1 MSRFAMPSMAEQKAK
16 RIAERIAEQKRS
28 SRVLRC
34 HVLPWAVW
42 QERLPSMRL
51 LNRQDVRSIAL
62 ETKRVFQHATA
73 STSYVSALDVFRLR
87 RELRS
92 QAVLKTQLFPLREE
106 LIKKTHNWLL
116 DESGAVRQRNAP
128 GPNIAAEVERILAT
142 LRVFEERQV
151 NIEKALNI
159 RQR

>member
-1 MSRFAMPSMAEQKAK
+1 MLAEKGK
-16 RIAERIAEQKRS
+16 RGGIKS
-28 SRVLRC
+28 SRVLRG

-51 LNRQDVRSIAL
+51 LNRQDVRSIAI

-73 STSYVSALDVFRLR
+73 STSYVSALDIFRLR
-87 RELRS
+87 RQLRS

-106 LIKKTHNWLL
+106 LIRKTHGWLL
-116 DESGAVRQRNAP
+116 DESGGVRQRNAP
-128 GPNIAAEVERILAT
+128 GPNIAAELERILVT
-142 LRVFEERQV
+142 LRVFEERDV

-159 RQR
+159 RQQR

>member
-16 RIAERIAEQKRS
+16 RTAERIAEQKRR

-62 ETKRVFQHATA
+62 ETKRVFQHATS
-73 STSYVSALDVFRLR
+73 STSYVSALDIFRLR
-87 RELRS
+87 RQLRS
-92 QAVLKTQLFPLREE
+92 QAVLKAQLFPLREE
-106 LIKKTHNWLL
+106 LIRTTHGWLL

-128 GPNIAAEVERILAT
+128 GPNIADEVERILAT
-142 LRVFEERQV
+142 LRVFKERSV
-151 NIEKALNI
+151 NIEKALNM